1 MKISQYLQIHKQ
13 MKILRIKADITQK
26 VMAAKLELSVPTYSN
41 YENGYSEPSMEV
53 IQKSCT
59 VLGISEDAFFGY
71 VISHNECLEEG
82 ERIRVEMDRNQIVD
96 TIVKDLFHAELLNE
110 AEYPSAAELQEEC
123 RDIILKGLRDY
134 HILKGDVY

>member
-1 MKISQYLQIHKQ
+1 

-53 IQKSCT
+53 IQKFCT

-71 VISHNECLEEG
+71 VISHNEYLEDDIQAKSVKQQCNNSMF
-82 ERIRVEMDRNQIVD
+82 RKKIVD
-96 TIVKDLFHAELLNE
+96 TIVKDLFDAELLNE

-134 HILKGDVY
+134 HILKGDMY